1 MGLRSPL
8 SRVRGLGPTKEGGIG
23 HWWAERMTAIA
34 LIPLT
39 IWFVISAI
47 SMVGADYVQFRAW
60 VGAHG
65 NPVLL
70 ILFAITVYHHGQ
82 LALQVIIED
91 YIHHEAVH
99 FTALI
104 GVKMAAFFLAVFT
117 VFSIVK
123 LTLGAGA

>member
-1 MGLRSPL
+1 MEFRSPL
-8 SRVRGLGPTKEGGIG
+8 GRVRGLGSTKEGGTG

-34 LIPLT
+34 LVPLT
-39 IWFVISAI
+39 VWFVISAI
-47 SMVGADYVQFRAW
+47 SMVGADYTQFRAW

-70 ILFAITVYHHGQ
+70 ILLAIAVYHHGQ

-91 YIHHEAVH
+91 YIHHEVAH

-104 GVKMAAFFLAVFT
+104 SVKLGAFFFAVYTIFA
-117 VFSIVK
+117 VVK
-123 LTLGAGA
+123 LTLGT

>member
-1 MGLRSPL
+1 MELRSPL
-8 SRVRGLGPTKEGGIG
+8 GRVRGLGSTKEGGTG

-34 LIPLT
+34 LVPLT
-39 IWFVISAI
+39 VWFVISAI
-47 SMVGADYVQFRAW
+47 SMVGADYDQFRAW

-70 ILFAITVYHHGQ
+70 ILLTIAVYHHGQ

-91 YIHHEAVH
+91 YIHHEAAH

-104 GVKMAAFFLAVFT
+104 AVKLGAFFLAVYTIFA
-117 VFSIVK
+117 VVR
-123 LTLGAGA
+123 LTFGG

>member
-1 MGLRSPL
+1 MEMRSPL
-8 SRVRGLGPTKEGGIG
+8 SRARGLGPTKEGGTA

-34 LIPLT
+34 LVPLT

-47 SMVGADYVQFRAW
+47 AMVGADYATFKAW
-60 VGAHG
+60 AGAHG

-70 ILFAITVYHHGQ
+70 ILYAIAVYHHGQ
-82 LALQVIIED
+82 LGMQVIIED

-104 GVKMAAFFLAVFT
+104 LVKMTAVFLAAFT
-117 VFSIVK
+117 IFSIAK
-123 LTLGAGA
+123 LTFGA